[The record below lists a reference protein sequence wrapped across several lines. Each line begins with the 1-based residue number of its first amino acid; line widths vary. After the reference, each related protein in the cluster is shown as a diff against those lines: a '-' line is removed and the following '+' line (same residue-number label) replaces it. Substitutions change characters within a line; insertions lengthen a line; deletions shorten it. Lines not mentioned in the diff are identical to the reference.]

1 MLVWLIG
8 GLEVGIL
15 LGYIVDGIKKII
27 RNFFIRVSWRIEVW
41 VMFRGV
47 FLKLVEVLWV
57 IRDLEFFFFV
67 VFLF

>member
-27 RNFFIRVSWRIEVW
+27 IRNFFIRVSWRIEVW
-41 VMFRGV
+41 VIY
-47 FLKLVEVLWV
+47 LKFEVY
-57 IRDLEFFFFV
+57 
-67 VFLF
+67 